1 MCLGHTLLD
10 GGRIVRMDRR
20 ALVAVVV
27 FVAVVATVA
36 AAAAL
41 TPHRA
46 PTADPLG
53 PDQAYPDGAGPD
65 YLDFSALAGNA
76 TLTHTPRDHWDS
88 YAITYTAPPERR
100 LVEGE
105 YYIDSTT
112 GEIVAD
118 RWHGATVY
126 RNGTTYAFR
135 QPAEGLDDHRRDE
148 FRSDPAFVYDDETD
162 AYYRYDPQ
170 YGRIAPTNIGR
181 HTAILDAYTWAAV
194 ETTTHHGVPV
204 VTYRVTGTRSDSR
217 GPPAVNGTLQLGVDD
232 GLVYAYE
239 ITLDTDEGPARYTYS
254 VRPAPFPDHAWV
266 DRARALAGTEPPPSN
281 ATS

>member
-1 MCLGHTLLD
+1 
-10 GGRIVRMDRR
+10 MDRR

-27 FVAVVATVA
+27 FLAVVATVA

-41 TPHRA
+41 TPHPA
-46 PTADPLG
+46 PTAGPLG
-53 PDQAYPDGAGPD
+53 PDQTYPDGAGPD
-65 YLDFSALAGNA
+65 HLDFSALAGNA
-76 TLTHTPRDHWDS
+76 TLTHTPRAHWDS
-88 YAITYTAPPERR
+88 YAITHAAPPERR

-105 YYIDSTT
+105 YYIHSAT

-162 AYYRYDPQ
+162 AYYRYDPH
-170 YGRIAPTNIGR
+170 YGQIAPTTIGR
-181 HTAILDAYTWAAV
+181 HTTLVEPYTWTAV

-204 VTYRVTGTRSDSR
+204 ITYRVTGTRPDAR
-217 GPPAVNGTLQLGVDD
+217 VPPPIDGTLQLGVDD

-239 ITLDTDEGPARYTYS
+239 VTLDTDEGPANYTYR
-254 VRPAPFPDHAWV
+254 VGPAPFPDHGWV
-266 DRARALAGTEPPPSN
+266 DRARALAGN
-281 ATS
+281 ATTARPDHAAG

>member
-1 MCLGHTLLD
+1 
-10 GGRIVRMDRR
+10 MDRR
-20 ALVAVVV
+20 ALAVVVAVVGL
-27 FVAVVATVA
+27 VAVGATAVV
-36 AAAAL
+36 L
-41 TPHRA
+41 THSSSPSS
-46 PTADPLG
+46 PLG
-53 PDQAYPDGAGPD
+53 PDQTYPDGAGPD
-65 YLDFSALAGNA
+65 HLDFSALAGDAN
-76 TLTHTPRDHWDS
+76 LTHTPREHWDS
-88 YAITYTAPPERR
+88 YAITYDAPPERR

-105 YYIDSTT
+105 YYIDSST

-135 QPAEGLDDHRRDE
+135 QPAANLSDHRRE
-148 FRSDPAFVYDDETD
+148 QFRSDPAFVYDDETD

-170 YGRIAPTNIGR
+170 YGQIAPTNIGR

-217 GPPAVNGTLQLGVDD
+217 APPAVNGTLQLGVDD
-232 GLVYAYE
+232 GLVYAYD
-239 ITLDTDEGPARYTYS
+239 ITLDADEGSYRYTYS

-266 DRARALAGTEPPPSN
+266 DRARALAGNATPPSN
-281 ATS
+281 TTS